1 MTREEIEAVAIVA
14 ARAVVE
20 EQNRQRGDADEVSLK
35 TISTILTSF
44 GIDEEDRKELRAD
57 LSFLRSLRTS
67 SDQIQRVG
75 IGTIVTILLGG
86 VISVIW
92 LGIKALLER

>member
-1 MTREEIEAVAIVA
+1 MTQEEVEAIARAA
-14 ARAVVE
+14 ARAVIE
-20 EQNRQRGDADEVSLK
+20 EQKRQRGNADEVSMK

-44 GIDEEDRKELRAD
+44 GIDEEDRKEFRAD

-92 LGIKALLER
+92 LGVKALLDR